1 MSFRLVAYNAM
12 YADDAEKIVR
22 PFVAAR
28 KIRESFTT
36 PLVHIQGLTQHVSP
50 FVNRELQVDKLVR
63 DIEEGRVFLLDDSV
77 GYGTLSGHLAG
88 SSGFCSRVT
97 ALKSSGKKRAIAGCC
112 YVDESPAVDLD
123 KYTPE
128 PIVEDE
134 PDEQTEKT
142 EFLCGWSES
151 QRSQTKAQAIAALL
165 PSKYQQEK
173 RALLDRHNEH
183 LGDNVR
189 EGEMIVIPTRDP
201 KTDGE
206 HEELNALK
214 AEAQKVSTTLHSID
228 EEEAR
233 IAVRF
238 FPLMDYII
246 SKENYDGTL
255 AVYGTVLAGVEAHLK
270 SIEKTLKSINKLF
283 CDEVTTVGSRKYL
296 SSTFYSE
303 RAKLFKQLDSS
314 LHRLTFNCV
323 GIPVYK
329 KLKNTLGLS
338 IKSIVYYGKDILD
351 ASGVIKGFSLR
362 LEAIAKWLK
371 GCKQLGIVGVILSA
385 LGSIPVIVEAFTS
398 KDGDPLKA
406 VSVEAAGI
414 YGGYL
419 GGTMGAQAGIGLAT
433 FTVGVATSVA
443 SIFLGSVTA
452 GPIVLGIAVI
462 GGAAV
467 GAYWGAKKGSEWF
480 KEGASWLYDMGQ
492 KAWNQVDDFGGFFDW
507 NATQP

>member
-1 MSFRLVAYNAM
+1 MGFRLVTYNAM

-63 DIEEGRVFLLDDSV
+63 DVEEGRVFLLDDSV

-97 ALKSSGKKRAIAGCC
+97 ALKNSGKKRAIAGCC
-112 YVDESPAVDLD
+112 YVDESSAVDLD

-134 PDEQTEKT
+134 PDEQNEKT

-214 AEAQKVSTTLHSID
+214 EEARKVSSTLHSID
-228 EEEAR
+228 EKQAK

-238 FPLMDYII
+238 FPLMDYLV
-246 SKENYDGTL
+246 SKEGYDAAL
-255 AVYGTVLAGVEAHLK
+255 AVYGTVLAGVDAHLK
-270 SIEKTLKSINKLF
+270 SIQKTLKSINDLF
-283 CDEVTTVGSRKYL
+283 CAEVVSAGSTKYL
-296 SSTFYSE
+296 SKTFYSK
-303 RAKLFKQLDSS
+303 RAQLFKQLDSS

-323 GIPVYK
+323 NIPVYK

-338 IKSIVYYGKDILD
+338 VKSIVYHGKEILD

-362 LEAIAKWLK
+362 LEAIAGWLTK
-371 GCKQLGIVGVILSA
+371 CKQLGLFGVILSA
-385 LGSIPVIVEAFTS
+385 FGSIPLVAEAFTS
-398 KDGDPLKA
+398 EEGKPLK
-406 VSVEAAGI
+406 VTLEQAAGI
-414 YGGYL
+414 AGGYYGGNL
-419 GGTMGAQAGIGLAT
+419 GAGAATLVIGCVAT
-433 FTVGVATSVA
+433 GVTAVTGVTIGPLVLGVAVIS
-443 SIFLGSVTA
+443 G
-452 GPIVLGIAVI
+452 AV
-462 GGAAV
+462 V
-467 GAYWGAKKGSEWF
+467 GAYYGAKH
-480 KEGASWLYDMGQ
+480 GAKTASKFIGNVYETVEDV
-492 KAWNQVDDFGGFFDW
+492 VDYGEAHGGFFDW
-507 NATQP
+507 NAEQI